1 MFLIFH
7 QTLIDDDRVSVRA
20 STVLGP
26 EFTVVDARLT
36 PIGIC
41 QGSLT
46 EIHPAVEIPPIPDDV
61 HPVSRSDEYLVTV
74 VVPAVVIAG
83 MYFGMSTFVM

>member
-1 MFLIFH
+1 MIG
-7 QTLIDDDRVSVRA
+7 DDERVSVRA

-26 EFTVVDARLT
+26 EFTVLEARLT
-36 PIGIC
+36 PIGMC
-41 QGSLT
+41 QGALT
-46 EIHPAVEIPPIPDDV
+46 EIHHGADIPPIPDDV

-83 MYFGMSTFVM
+83 MYSLRLAIFV